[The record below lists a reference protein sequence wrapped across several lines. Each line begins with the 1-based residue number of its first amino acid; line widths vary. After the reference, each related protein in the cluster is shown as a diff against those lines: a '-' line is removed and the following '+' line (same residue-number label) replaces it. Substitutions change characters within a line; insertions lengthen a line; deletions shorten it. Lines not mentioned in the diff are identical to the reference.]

1 MLSLTW
7 ALNTAVQAL
16 QGPGSRAASGA
27 DQHPFLTP
35 RYREPGFPA
44 AAQFLD
50 SQWEKAR
57 LGGQHRGTQS
67 GLRPVSPDHL
77 LHIEPACYVEQMR
90 QKAVLVGGHRNTVT
104 ASLHCRLDAQAEL
117 LEVVLDIVAKHHT
130 EHFSLTPHTVQSTLT
145 GEIFR

>member
-90 QKAVLVGGHRNTVT
+90 QKAVLVGGLGVRAEGGNNTP
-104 ASLHCRLDAQAEL
+104 E
-117 LEVVLDIVAKHHT
+117 I
-130 EHFSLTPHTVQSTLT
+130 
-145 GEIFR
+145 GEIFTVNTADNSDCDSGMFWLPLYSIWSTLGSPSPLP